1 MNLSDYAVEIK
12 AAPKKHQTEIKMIQ
26 SIFTWFLS
34 LHLSQC
40 WSEESKEDANTR
52 HHLHLFLTNESGYD
66 FKSFAARVKVED
78 ADGNHIET
86 TKISADDWHNNADC
100 EFDFNVDSKCQGLSL
115 EMIKE
120 ETVPV
125 KSSNAPDKELS
136 EKVSDK
142 KAAFLSILDKGIN
155 TADDK
160 AIKLELL
167 TLRNHT
173 VTLFNHFTENP
184 AHYPQM
190 EKLCD
195 IYGQALE
202 NAILANDAGKAEAN
216 LNAVAATGINRMQ
229 TLLSHFKAGDID
241 SVDTDLEVLKYMI

>member
-1 MNLSDYAVEIK
+1 MNLAEYAAQIK
-12 AAPKKHQTEIKMIQ
+12 AAPEKHQSDIRMVQ
-26 SIFTWFLS
+26 SVFTWFLS

-40 WSEESKEDANTR
+40 WSEESKEDAGDR
-52 HHLHLFLTNESGYD
+52 HHLHLFLTNESSYD

-86 TKISADDWHNNADC
+86 KKISADDWRKNADH
-100 EFDFNVDSKCQGLSL
+100 EFDFDVDKKCKGLSL

-125 KSSNAPDKELS
+125 KSSNTPDKELS
-136 EKVSDK
+136 AKVSDK

-167 TLRNHT
+167 TLRSHS

-202 NAILANDAGKAEAN
+202 NAILANDTGKAEAN
-216 LNAVAATGINRMQ
+216 LNAVTATGINRMQ

>member
-1 MNLSDYAVEIK
+1 MNLSEYAVEIK

-34 LHLSQC
+34 LYLSQC

-86 TKISADDWHNNADC
+86 TKISADDWHKNADH
-100 EFDFNVDSKCQGLSL
+100 EFDFDVDKKCKGLSL
-115 EMIKE
+115 EIIKD

-125 KSSNAPDKELS
+125 KSPDAPDKELA
-136 EKVSDK
+136 EKVSAK
-142 KAAFLSILDKGIN
+142 KAAFLAILDKGIN
-155 TADDK
+155 AADDK

-167 TLRNHT
+167 TLRSHT
-173 VTLFNHFTENP
+173 VELFNYFTENP

-190 EKLCD
+190 EKLFD
-195 IYGQALE
+195 IYGEALE
-202 NAILANDAGKAEAN
+202 HAIDANAAGKAKAN

-229 TLLSHFKAGDID
+229 TLLSHFKKGDVD
-241 SVDTDLEVLKYMI
+241 SVENDLEVLKYMI

>member
-1 MNLSDYAVEIK
+1 MNLAEYAAQIK
-12 AAPKKHQTEIKMIQ
+12 AAPEKHQSDIRMVQ
-26 SIFTWFLS
+26 SVFTWFLS

-40 WSEESKEDANTR
+40 WSEEGKEDTGDR

-86 TKISADDWHNNADC
+86 KKISADDWHNNTDH
-100 EFDFNVDSKCQGLSL
+100 EFDFDVDKKCHDLSL

-155 TADDK
+155 TTDDEAVK
-160 AIKLELL
+160 IQLL
-167 TLRNHT
+167 TLRRHT
-173 VTLFNHFTENP
+173 ISLFNYFTQNP
-184 AHYPQM
+184 SYYPQM

-195 IYGQALE
+195 IYGSALE
-202 NAILANDAGKAEAN
+202 NAVIAKTGV
-216 LNAVAATGINRMQ
+216 NAVAATGINRMQ
-229 TLLSHFKAGDID
+229 TLMSHFKAGDIN